1 MTKKLRMILVLFL
14 TLYTAGWCG
23 LSYLR
28 YADRKAYADHTAE
41 EMDELVK
48 HMFGESSERMNS
60 IPCED
65 SDNVLYIYRLNSV
78 HENVEPFYIAA
89 KNNFRPK
96 NNLFAQLLKS
106 NAVGFWKGRDRN
118 AILVSK
124 DGSKETLLNDEI
136 NSIDHVLDPT
146 DWRLSVYCKS
156 SEEFEACAEELDEW
170 FDYCMQDN
178 RIYCDD
184 TAYYPNQT
192 MYPNPVL
199 EVEIRMENT
208 RFWIEMSRTDM
219 SIKGED
225 GLDCKETITQL
236 LETEYKKMT
245 DPEALDREK
254 KQAWADSFMERYD
267 GDYVKECV
275 LEGSDIRY
283 RMVCTDHALVTYSF
297 ALLKSCD
304 SGKSWEVRE
313 IDPFAG
319 LGGTWID
326 FTFLTEEFGFA
337 ALIHAG
343 GDWADL
349 YVTEDGGLNYHPC
362 TFKGGIASLDDEKNY
377 NPYDCPQMPYEEDGR
392 LYVICKRGT
401 DGAGAALFTSAD
413 HGYTFIYER
422 IYIPPGDTL

>member
-1 MTKKLRMILVLFL
+1 MYSMIKKIPLWLWLPL
-14 TLYTAGWCG
+14 TLYAIGWCG

-28 YADRKAYADHTAE
+28 YTDRKAYADHTAE
-41 EMDELVK
+41 EMDAIIK
-48 HMFGESSERMNS
+48 HEFGENAKRVDS

-65 SDNVLYIYRLNSV
+65 SDNILYIYRLSCTHKNAGS
-78 HENVEPFYIAA
+78 FYIAA
-89 KNNFRPK
+89 KNNFFV
-96 NNLFAQLLKS
+96 NHNLFTQLLKS
-106 NAVGFWKGRDRN
+106 NAADFWKGRERN
-118 AILVSK
+118 AVLVSI
-124 DGSKETLLNDEI
+124 DGKKETPLNDEI
-136 NSIDHVLDPT
+136 NNIDHALDPT
-146 DWRLSVYCKS
+146 DWRLSVSCKS
-156 SEEFEACAEELDEW
+156 SEEFETCAEELDEW
-170 FDYCMQDN
+170 FDYCMQDDGLYY
-178 RIYCDD
+178 RD
-184 TAYYPNQT
+184 TYYSD
-192 MYPNPVL
+192 PVL
-199 EVEIRMENT
+199 EVEIRMGT
-208 RFWIEMSRTDM
+208 IRFWIEMKHSDVYEKEPER
-219 SIKGED
+219 
-225 GLDCKETITQL
+225 LNRKETIIQL
-236 LETEYKKMT
+236 LETEYKKKA
-245 DPEALDREK
+245 DPDALEREK
-254 KQAWADSFMERYD
+254 KQAWAASFMERYD
-267 GDYVKECV
+267 GDYVKECL

-304 SGKSWEVRE
+304 GGKSWEVRE

-377 NPYDCPQMPYEEDGR
+377 NPYDCPQMPYEEDDR

-401 DGAGAALFTSAD
+401 DGVGAALFTSTD

-422 IYIPPGDTL
+422 IYIPSSDI